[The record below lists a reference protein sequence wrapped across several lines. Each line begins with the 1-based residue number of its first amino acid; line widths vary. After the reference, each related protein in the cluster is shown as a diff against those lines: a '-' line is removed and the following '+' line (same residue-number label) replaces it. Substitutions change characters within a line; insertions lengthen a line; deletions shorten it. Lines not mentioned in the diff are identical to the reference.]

1 MGKAKTA
8 VRSRVMIVGQHPVL
22 RRTLR
27 EIVEPEPDLEVVA
40 EARDLEESVT
50 AARTL
55 QPDAVVLDVAFAS
68 PDGIDAICQACY
80 PKGPTRVVV
89 IGIAADREHVIH
101 SLRAGACGYL
111 RTQDA
116 EEELV
121 LALRT
126 ACRERPFLG
135 MAIDRSD
142 ILPELE
148 SASRRLSLLLIE
160 PDEAA
165 AMDAKAA
172 LELADYRV
180 TVASGVGGALPLA
193 RSLRADGIILDVHLP
208 GATPEFRFLWEVR
221 KHHDEKVRRTPILAL
236 ISFDQDSPASGGSDP
251 AESASQPY
259 DYLPVQAF
267 ASKPLSPT
275 DLVEKVRG
283 LLAERR

>member
-8 VRSRVMIVGQHPVL
+8 ASSRVMIVGQHPVL

-27 EIVEPEPDLEVVA
+27 EIVEPEPDFEVVA

-55 QPDAVVLDVAFAS
+55 QPDVVILDVAFAS
-68 PDGIDAICQACY
+68 ADGIDAICQACQ
-80 PKGPTRVVV
+80 PKEPTRVVV
-89 IGIAADREHVIH
+89 VGIGADREHVIH

-116 EEELV
+116 EDELV

-126 ACRERPFLG
+126 ACREHPFLG
-135 MAIDRSD
+135 TAIDQSD
-142 ILPELE
+142 ILPEFE
-148 SASRRLSLLLIE
+148 PGTKRLTLLLVE

-165 AMDAKAA
+165 ALDGKAA
-172 LELADYRV
+172 LECADYHVVLARSV
-180 TVASGVGGALPLA
+180 SAALPLA
-193 RSLRADGIILDVHLP
+193 RSMRPDAIILDVHLP
-208 GATPEFRFLWEVR
+208 GATPEFRFVWDVR

-236 ISFDQDSPASGGSDP
+236 VSFDQGSPGSGD
-251 AESASQPY
+251 ADAANAASQPY

-267 ASKPLSPT
+267 ASKPLAPD
-275 DLVEKVRG
+275 DLVEQVRG
-283 LLAERR
+283 LLAHRV